1 MTTGQLIRAAR
12 KEAKMTQAELAQKLG
27 ISYVGVSQWENDLR
41 NPKYD
46 TIKRIAAALG
56 VEWTELVPGE
66 QQGQTVINHM
76 KGKIAEITGAEVNI
90 DSDDEEILKVLL
102 PQMSELDPLTDEEAA
117 LKTLLNA
124 MGYNIMK
131 TRGSYFFTYE
141 SGGSEISSD
150 DLSELLRCAQN
161 GLKIAA
167 KTLELKLLRG
177 AFGPHYPDEIIFPPP
192 SQPPAEDAPSQDTPA
207 PPGTGEGPQKPE

>member
-1 MTTGQLIRAAR
+1 MRLERGLTQKQVADSCGMADSAIR
-12 KEAKMTQAELAQKLG
+12 KYESGKVT
-27 ISYVGVSQWENDLR
+27 
-41 NPKYD
+41 PKYEMLQ
-46 TIKRIAAALG
+46 RIAAALG

-66 QQGQTVINHM
+66 QQGQTVIDHM

-117 LKTLLNA
+117 LKTFLNS
-124 MGYNIMK
+124 MGYDIMK

-141 SGGSEISSD
+141 SGGSKISSN
-150 DLSELLRCAQN
+150 DLSELLRCTQN

-167 KTLELKLLRG
+167 KTLELKLMQAALAPFSRAETAPQSTQVPKEG
-177 AFGPHYPDEIIFPPP
+177 KDTTPPP
-192 SQPPAEDAPSQDTPA
+192 DAPKTP
-207 PPGTGEGPQKPE
+207 PEGK